1 MVQPVYQ
8 TTALIN
14 INKEE
19 EKHQAIVMQQYQGYE
34 YDENPM
40 SAEIMLLLRMISGE
54 GGAQFELDI
63 QYLEKDTFKVQ
74 SQKMCL
80 LSLSQQFLM
89 IP

>member
-1 MVQPVYQ
+1 
-8 TTALIN
+8 
-14 INKEE
+14 
-19 EKHQAIVMQQYQGYE
+19 MQQYQGYE

-40 SAEIMLLLRMISGE
+40 SAEIMLILRMIFWKVVHS
-54 GGAQFELDI
+54 LNLNI